1 MADPTRGL
9 YPFLDDER
17 TSSAA
22 VEERVLAEVREST
35 LAKARAVTALRD
47 ALWAR
52 SGEALCRAAVMMA
65 SSFRDG
71 GKVLSFGNGGSA
83 TDAEDLVADLL
94 HPPDPEADSLPA
106 LDLGADPAILTAL
119 ANDIGPDH
127 VFLRQLVA
135 YGRAGDVAVGFSTS
149 GRSGSV
155 VEALREAARRG
166 LGTLAFT
173 GYDGG
178 VLRDASWLDV
188 LVVAPSQ
195 HIPRIQEAHAT
206 AYHTLLV
213 LVRHLLASEAPRS
226 GHSTS
231 APSASSRP
239 AGTSAHPGLR

>member
-9 YPFLDDER
+9 YPFLDDDR

-22 VEERVLAEVREST
+22 VADRVLTEVREST
-35 LAKARAVTALRD
+35 LAKARDVTDLRE

-52 SGEALCRAAVMMA
+52 SGDALCRAAQMMSA
-65 SSFRDG
+65 SFRDG
-71 GKVLSFGNGGSA
+71 GRVLAFGNGGSA

-94 HPPDPEADSLPA
+94 HPPFADADSLPA

-119 ANDIGPDH
+119 TNDIGPDH
-127 VFLRQLVA
+127 VFLRQLGA
-135 YGRAGDVAVGFSTS
+135 YGRPGDVAVGFSTS

-166 LGTLAFT
+166 LGTVAFT

-178 VLRDASWLDV
+178 VLRDADWLDV

-213 LVRHLLASEAPRS
+213 LVRHLLASDAPRS
-226 GHSTS
+226 ARSMS
-231 APSASSRP
+231 VPSASSRP
-239 AGTSAHPGLR
+239 SGHSVHPEVR